1 MAFVNVEGEVSR
13 LNRTGHG
20 FGLKESREYQGKER
34 VTYWSVFPKDPAGVS
49 VGDRVKVNGF
59 LDTKVGDPKTG
70 TDGVERR
77 YVDHVVGSAK
87 VEVTQASQ
95 QGAPQG
101 GFDGG
106 WFSDQPF

>member
-1 MAFVNVEGEVSR
+1 MAFVTVEGEVSR

-95 QGAPQG
+95 QVQSAPQG
-101 GFDGG
+101 SNSFD
-106 WFSDQPF
+106 DEQPF